1 MVRGNGVDGVQ
12 QPPPGLLS
20 QLLRP
25 PAAAKGPTITPQHQQ
40 QGGQDV
46 LVKILAGMGPVSP
59 GLQPP
64 PMASH
69 QPMSPT
75 AQLLAARHDP
85 MAGGCAHTGIW
96 RRQYLKRLSLLCCS
110 VLCLLSCCAHALK
123 GSSSNFFFF
132 FFLPCEGNRIFRL
145 QRPPCHAQAKSVILN
160 KQKSAK
166 TKPKPDR
173 AAEQTSSCDERHI
186 GS

>member
-1 MVRGNGVDGVQ
+1 MVRGGDGMQ

-25 PAAAKGPTITPQHQQ
+25 PAPAGKGLAMAPQQ
-40 QGGQDV
+40 QQSNQDM

-69 QPMSPT
+69 QPLSPT

-85 MAGGCAHTGIW
+85 MAGG
-96 RRQYLKRLSLLCCS
+96 S
-110 VLCLLSCCAHALK
+110 LCLCLGSALAVCEVYSFPFGAVFGFVSWNVYKQCCFVDA
-123 GSSSNFFFF
+123 NF
-132 FFLPCEGNRIFRL
+132 LRD
-145 QRPPCHAQAKSVILN
+145 V
-160 KQKSAK
+160 
-166 TKPKPDR
+166 
-173 AAEQTSSCDERHI
+173 
-186 GS
+186 